1 MDLHLLASVS
11 WNELPI
17 LVFAV
22 LLGLV
27 FALVIRQN
35 QRDYLELVGILA
47 DEHEESP
54 LSARQLPPSA

>member
-1 MDLHLLASVS
+1 MDFNLLTSVS

-17 LVFAV
+17 LVFAA

-35 QRDYLELVGILA
+35 QKDYLELMGILA
-47 DEHEESP
+47 SEYHD
-54 LSARQLPPSA
+54 LLRGTGRQPPAA

>member
-1 MDLHLLASVS
+1 MDFNLLTSVG

-17 LVFAV
+17 LVFAA

-35 QRDYLELVGILA
+35 QKDYLELMGILA
-47 DEHEESP
+47 SEHHDLP
-54 LSARQLPPSA
+54 RGTGRQPPAA

>member
-1 MDLHLLASVS
+1 MNLHLLASVS

-17 LVFAV
+17 LVFAA

-35 QRDYLELVGILA
+35 QKDYLELVGILA
-47 DEHEESP
+47 SEHDEF
-54 LSARQLPPSA
+54 LPPAGQPPAAV